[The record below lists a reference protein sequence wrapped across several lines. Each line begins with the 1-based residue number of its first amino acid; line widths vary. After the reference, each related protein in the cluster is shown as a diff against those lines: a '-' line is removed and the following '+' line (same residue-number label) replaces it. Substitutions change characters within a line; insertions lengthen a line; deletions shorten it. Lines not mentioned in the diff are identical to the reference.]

1 MILSPFKLAQKS
13 CKLKHP
19 HIHNATIHLSQQ
31 VAGGHKKNGLRFYP
45 FLPCVPVFDWLHSH
59 HGLHHFRVHLGHRV
73 SRCLGFHSSVCVALL
88 QHTEA
93 SELLP
98 LQQFHVD
105 DSNNFTLKIYFAT
118 ISNKLIKITIQT
130 SNDFQCTILD
140 TCIRNRSGIK
150 L

>member
-1 MILSPFKLAQKS
+1 M
-13 CKLKHP
+13 
-19 HIHNATIHLSQQ
+19 QQ
-31 VAGGHKKNGLRFYP
+31 VAGGHKKNDLRFYP
-45 FLPCVPVFDWLHSH
+45 FLPSVPVFDWLHSH

-73 SRCLGFHSSVCVALL
+73 SRRLGFHSSVCVALL

>member
-1 MILSPFKLAQKS
+1 MPLYTFHNKLQEA
-13 CKLKHP
+13 
-19 HIHNATIHLSQQ
+19 I
-31 VAGGHKKNGLRFYP
+31 KKNDLRFYP
-45 FLPCVPVFDWLHSH
+45 FLPSVPVFDWLHSH

-73 SRCLGFHSSVCVALL
+73 SRRLGFHSSVCVALL

-118 ISNKLIKITIQT
+118 LSNKLKF
-130 SNDFQCTILD
+130 NPNF
-140 TCIRNRSGIK
+140 K
-150 L
+150 

>member
-1 MILSPFKLAQKS
+1 M
-13 CKLKHP
+13 
-19 HIHNATIHLSQQ
+19 QQ
-31 VAGGHKKNGLRFYP
+31 VAGGHKKNDLRFYP
-45 FLPCVPVFDWLHSH
+45 FLPSVPVFDWLHSH

-73 SRCLGFHSSVCVALL
+73 SRRLGFHSSVCVALL

-98 LQQFHVD
+98 LQQFHAD